1 MRLSELILA
10 ATGLDTVRLCML
22 KEGKEESATSCIY
35 AAGIKDILKNADKY
49 VDHFTVTNE
58 LGNDG
63 LVLSVYLKEY
73 TQVGYRSKPYM
84 DSQGISINPVGLQ
97 NVTLTGSKS
106 QK

>member
-10 ATGLDTVRLCML
+10 ATGLDTVRLYMI
-22 KEGKEESATSCIY
+22 KDGKEESATLCTY
-35 AAGIKDILKNADKY
+35 ANIKDILKCADKF

-58 LGNDG
+58 PDVSG
-63 LVLSVYLKEY
+63 LILSVYLKEY
-73 TQVGYRSKPYM
+73 TQVGYRIKPYM